1 MFTIGVFG
9 IIFNEHEKVLLCH
22 RLDYDLWNL
31 PGGGLEPGE
40 APWQGVIR
48 EVKEEVGLD
57 VDAERLAGVY
67 SKPEENEI
75 VFSFICKITGGKI
88 STSNEADLIEY
99 FSFEE
104 LPKNMSL
111 KQKERIKD
119 ALAKNYKT
127 LLKIQTGPSS
137 IELIKQGKM

>member
-1 MFTIGVFG
+1 MFKIGVFG
-9 IIFNEHEKVLLCH
+9 IIFDGRKKVLLCH

-31 PGGGLEPGE
+31 PCGGLEPGE

-57 VDAERLAGVY
+57 VETEQLAGVY

-75 VFSFICKITGGKI
+75 VFSFVCKITGGKI
-88 STSNEADLIEY
+88 STSDEADLIKY

-119 ALAKNYKT
+119 ALLEKEET
-127 LLKIQTGPSS
+127 ILKIQVEPSS
-137 IELIKQGKM
+137 IDLIKQGKM